1 VVSGEPLPVAI
12 GDRPFPTDASPLIVP
27 EGARGTRL
35 DAFLAA
41 RFGGISRMRL
51 RQAIAEGDVT
61 VEGVVRTAGWK
72 LRAGNVVQVRLE
84 DVGPTA
90 MTPEAIPVPVLFE
103 DEHLA
108 VVEKPAGMVVHP
120 TKHWRGGTLTN
131 ALAYHFNRQPGAPV
145 VRPGI
150 VHRLDRHTSG
160 LMVVAKSEGML
171 RRLTIAFQE
180 RRVEKRYLA
189 LVYGAVT
196 NEEGVVEAPIGR
208 DMTLRPRWGVR
219 PTGRPAE
226 TRFRVHERLPHH
238 TLLEMEPVTGRTNQ
252 LRIHAAHTGHPMV
265 GDPEFGRDVVA
276 ERYASLQQQFPPPR
290 LFLHAA
296 HLAFEHPATQATLSL
311 NSPLP
316 PGLSEYLTRVR
327 AASNG

>member
-108 VVEKPAGMVVHP
+108 VVEKPAGMVAHP
-120 TKHWRGGTLTN
+120 TKHWRGGTLAN
-131 ALAYHFNRQPGAPV
+131 ALSYHFNRQRGAPV

-150 VHRLDRHTSG
+150 VHRLDRLTSG
-160 LMVVAKSEGML
+160 LMVVAKSEWML
-171 RRLTIAFQE
+171 RRLTVAFQE
-180 RRVEKRYLA
+180 RRVEKGYLA
-189 LVYGAVT
+189 LVYGEVAAD
-196 NEEGVVEAPIGR
+196 EGVIAAPIGR
-208 DMTLRPRWGVR
+208 DVTQRPRWGVR
-219 PTGRPAE
+219 PTGRPAV
-226 TRFRVHERLPHH
+226 TRFRVRERLPHH

-252 LRIHAAHTGHPMV
+252 LRIHAAHVGHPIV

-276 ERYASLQQQFPPPR
+276 ERYAALEQQLPPPR
-290 LFLHAA
+290 LFLHAE
-296 HLAFEHPATQATLSL
+296 HLEFEHPATQERLVVDA
-311 NSPLP
+311 PLP
-316 PGLSEYLTRVR
+316 SELSDYFQHLRD
-327 AASNG
+327 GW